1 MSGLRLW
8 SLAMLGAGLAALTGA
23 PAALAQE
30 APNRATP
37 QAQAQSEQTQAEQT
51 QAEQSF
57 PILAFDRA
65 RIIAQSQMGVALE
78 AEIEAER
85 AALLAENDQI
95 YADLEAEEQEI
106 SDQRKM
112 MSEEA
117 FRTRAAEFDAKVT
130 EVRAQQDEKAQAVQ
144 RLYDSALEEMETEM
158 NTVLTRVARDLG
170 AVVVFERQQV
180 YLMSGSIDVTKAVID
195 RLDAIQAQRDAATAA
210 ESKEPTAAPAEDA
223 ETQDTQPKTAD

>member
-8 SLAMLGAGLAALTGA
+8 SLAMLGAGLAVVTGA
-23 PAALAQE
+23 PPALAQE
-30 APNRATP
+30 APSRATP
-37 QAQAQSEQTQAEQT
+37 QVQSEQPQAQQIQAEQI
-51 QAEQSF
+51 F

-78 AEIEAER
+78 AQIESER

-117 FRTRAAEFDAKVT
+117 FRARAAEFDAKVT

-180 YLMSGSIDVTKAVID
+180 YLMSGSIDVTKVVID
-195 RLDAIQAQRDAATAA
+195 RLDAIQAQRDAATATA
-210 ESKEPTAAPAEDA
+210 PKEPPAEDA

>member
-8 SLAMLGAGLAALTGA
+8 SLAMLGAGLSVVTGA

-30 APNRATP
+30 APSRTTP
-37 QAQAQSEQTQAEQT
+37 QTQAQQT
-51 QAEQSF
+51 QSEQSF

-78 AEIEAER
+78 AEIEVER

-180 YLMSGSIDVTKAVID
+180 YLMSGSIDVTKVVID

-210 ESKEPTAAPAEDA
+210 ESKGPTVAPAEDA

>member
-37 QAQAQSEQTQAEQT
+37 QAQSEQTQAEQT
-51 QAEQSF
+51 QSQQTQAEQVF

-65 RIIAQSQMGVALE
+65 RIIAQSEMGVALE

-117 FRTRAAEFDAKVT
+117 FRARAAEFDAKVT

-180 YLMSGSIDVTKAVID
+180 YLMSGSIDVTKVVID

-210 ESKEPTAAPAEDA
+210 ESKEPTAEDA